1 MYKGLCMENITQ
13 EEVLKIAAL
22 SKIEIEQQDIP
33 ELVRRLQNVL
43 SYAERVQ
50 DIAKEAEIVLFK
62 NINADRE
69 DVVVS
74 SDTQA
79 ILKQAPQE
87 ENGYFVVPKIIDN

>member
-1 MYKGLCMENITQ
+1 MANITQ

-22 SKIEIEQQDIP
+22 SKIEIAQQDIP
-33 ELVRRLQNVL
+33 ELVRRLQSVL
-43 SYAERVQ
+43 EYAERVQ

-62 NINADRE
+62 NINADRQ
-69 DVVVS
+69 DVVVPC
-74 SDTQA
+74 DTQA

>member
-22 SKIEIEQQDIP
+22 SKIEIAQQDIP